1 MNDLHSDLDRPK
13 AGGARIGIA
22 ISVLTVLLAAGLAFF
37 GVGALTAP
45 SSLVPA
51 GASVDIYAQFLASR
65 NLPLALSLL
74 IAVFIRDRRVLAT
87 LLAVGG
93 LMQIGD
99 LIIGIAHQSLAIVVA
114 PFVLAVLYLAAAGY
128 LFTRSR
134 PLSAS

>member
-1 MNDLHSDLDRPK
+1 
-13 AGGARIGIA
+13 
-22 ISVLTVLLAAGLAFF
+22 LAFF

-93 LMQIGD
+93 
-99 LIIGIAHQSLAIVVA
+99 
-114 PFVLAVLYLAAAGY
+114 
-128 LFTRSR
+128 
-134 PLSAS
+134 